1 MIDKLMCQ
9 WKIGI
14 FVLYTTRIARMAY
27 WAITPMPV
35 KSYREWREGASAMR
49 FQLIGNIDLEWNH
62 ALLLHA
68 PRAHK
73 L

>member
-1 MIDKLMCQ
+1 
-9 WKIGI
+9 
-14 FVLYTTRIARMAY
+14 MAY
-27 WAITPMPV
+27 WAITPMLV
-35 KSYREWREGASAMR
+35 KSYREWQKGVSVMR
-49 FQLIGNIDLEWNH
+49 FQQIGNIDLEWNH